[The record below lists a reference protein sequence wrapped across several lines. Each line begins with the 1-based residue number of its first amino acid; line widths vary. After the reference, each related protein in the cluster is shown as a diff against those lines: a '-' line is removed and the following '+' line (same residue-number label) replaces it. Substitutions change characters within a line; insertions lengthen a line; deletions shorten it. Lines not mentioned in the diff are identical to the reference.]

1 MASKRAHGQ
10 AGKPSTERQ
19 LSDSDADTSE
29 EGREE
34 APGKTK
40 AGSMEKRLSS
50 LEASIERIA
59 RAVDRQGRMTAEL
72 WGKPSGRAS
81 RGRKSTITA
90 EEREGQGRQMVLVRV
105 PL

>member
-19 LSDSDADTSE
+19 RSDSDTDTSE

-50 LEASIERIA
+50 LEESIERIA
-59 RAVDRQGRMTAEL
+59 
-72 WGKPSGRAS
+72 
-81 RGRKSTITA
+81 
-90 EEREGQGRQMVLVRV
+90 
-105 PL
+105 